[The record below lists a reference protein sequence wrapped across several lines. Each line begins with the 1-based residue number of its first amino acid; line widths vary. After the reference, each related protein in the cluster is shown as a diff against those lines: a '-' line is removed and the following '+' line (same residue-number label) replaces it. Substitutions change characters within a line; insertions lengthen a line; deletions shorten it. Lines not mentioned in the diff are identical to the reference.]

1 MKQLLNKSVSPV
13 NIWWCIYF
21 NKTENLWMFALFWT
35 LNMRFYILLLILI
48 FRLYYY
54 ISVIW
59 KFLLG
64 CKAHTPLSFF
74 SSQSYKMS
82 MVGYGMDLWVSGCID
97 RVPLILD
104 QRIEGMLIVIMQVL
118 WIIVEINYHGW

>member
-1 MKQLLNKSVSPV
+1 MFAVFWTV
-13 NIWWCIYF
+13 NID
-21 NKTENLWMFALFWT
+21 
-35 LNMRFYILLLILI
+35 FYVILPIII

-54 ISVIW
+54 IGVIW
-59 KFLLG
+59 EFLLG
-64 CKAHTPLSFF
+64 CKAHTPSFSF

-97 RVPLILD
+97 RVPLIPD

-118 WIIVEINYHGW
+118 WIIVEINYYGW